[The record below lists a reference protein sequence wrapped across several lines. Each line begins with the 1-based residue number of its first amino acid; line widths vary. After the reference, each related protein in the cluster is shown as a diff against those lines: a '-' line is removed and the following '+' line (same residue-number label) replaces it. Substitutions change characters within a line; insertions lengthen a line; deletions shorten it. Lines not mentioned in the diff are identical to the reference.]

1 MFVCIII
8 LLLFLIHGEE
18 YMDYKN
24 INERMK
30 SYGTTLLRQNNSNIT
45 YKSMDI
51 GKSTKGRSII
61 AYCYGNCDSGTASVS
76 VGGYYDY

>member
-8 LLLFLIHGEE
+8 LLLCSINGEE

-30 SYGTTLLRQNNSNIT
+30 SYGMTLLRQNNSGIT

-51 GKSTKGRSII
+51 GKSTQGRSMI
-61 AYCYGNCDSGTASVS
+61 AYCYGNCDSGKASVS
-76 VGGYYDY
+76 MLFVYDY